1 MPKMPETE
9 PYLPES
15 CLFHPSKREVR
26 RPRPEFIHHGDFP
39 EFCHPEQSSPLPF
52 RPAFLR
58 VGRARSRRIC
68 GFLCDHADSDGPQ
81 IPRLGPRSASRQ
93 KQAGRDSGAGLAR
106 DDNPM
111 FVAMMN
117 NRASTTLKP
126 AQFTQQAQPWDGT
139 AFPLHGW
146 QCRSARI
153 AQRTLLQTA
162 TGTSPAGLRC
172 GRGGFCQQ
180 LRRPP

>member
-1 MPKMPETE
+1 MPETE

-81 IPRLGPRSASRQ
+81 IPRLGPRSSSRQ
-93 KQAGRDSGAGLAR
+93 KQAGRGSAAGLAPSKIIHHGDTEDTELWFLPSLLR
-106 DDNPM
+106 DL
-111 FVAMMN
+111 
-117 NRASTTLKP
+117 RASVV
-126 AQFTQQAQPWDGT
+126 D
-139 AFPLHGW
+139 LHPEGW
-146 QCRSARI
+146 AEGPYNTRDEQSNVC
-153 AQRTLLQTA
+153 
-162 TGTSPAGLRC
+162 C
-172 GRGGFCQQ
+172 HDE
-180 LRRPP
+180 